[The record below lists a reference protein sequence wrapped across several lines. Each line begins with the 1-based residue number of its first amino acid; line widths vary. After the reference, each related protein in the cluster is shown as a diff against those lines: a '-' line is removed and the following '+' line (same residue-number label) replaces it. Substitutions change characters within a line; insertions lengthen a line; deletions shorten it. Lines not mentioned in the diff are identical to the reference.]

1 MKKIFILFS
10 IITLLIC
17 NFAPVVNAENIGWA
31 NPARLKTYIP
41 PENKYTPLMKQAFA
55 KWTQATGGKI
65 VFAYVKN
72 PSEAQIKVRFVKD
85 AAETSKMKNALGVTY
100 TKYATNCQYNLCCT
114 NLYHADIDIANNAP
128 NGGALLKDAV
138 FRVMVHE
145 IGHSIGLLDH
155 SPNPLSIMYDTKKS
169 RNATITKEDLRNL
182 YKLYGW

>member
-1 MKKIFILFS
+1 MKKVLILLS
-10 IITLLIC
+10 LLILIVC
-17 NFAPVVNAENIGWA
+17 NTTSVNATNIGWE

-55 KWTQATGGKI
+55 KWTQATNGKI

-72 PSEAQIKVRFVKD
+72 PAEAQIKVRFVKD
-85 AAETSKMKNALGVTY
+85 AEESSKLKNALGVTH
-100 TKYATNCQYNLCCT
+100 TKYIKNCQNNVCSM

-138 FRVMVHE
+138 YRVMVHE
-145 IGHSIGLLDH
+145 IGHSIGLLEH

-169 RNATITKEDLRNL
+169 RNATITKEDLKNL
-182 YKLYGW
+182 YNLYGWE